1 MTEFLPV
8 HQTDMQ
14 KRGWDS
20 LDFLLISA
28 DAYVDHPS
36 FGHAILGRLLE
47 DAGYRVGLIAQPDW
61 TGIED
66 FKRMGTPSLGVLVIP
81 GVLDS
86 MVSNYTA
93 SRIPRKKDSYSPGG
107 EKGHRPDR
115 AAIVYSNR
123 AREAFPDTPVIL
135 GGMEASLRRFA
146 HYDFWQDKVRA
157 SVLADCGADL
167 LVYGE
172 GENTILEIASL
183 LQKGVPVHKMKG
195 IRGTCYLVAEEDNL
209 PNEVQQALQGQN
221 TDKVLALPSYEEV
234 AASKKLFAQAFLLQ
248 YREQDPFWGR
258 TILQPH
264 GKRLLVQNPP
274 RTPMTTEEMDRV
286 YALPFTGTWHPSYQK
301 KGGVPALEEVK
312 FSITSHRGCFGSCSF
327 CSITFH
333 QGRIIRSRSKGSIVN
348 EVEAMAANPDF
359 KGYIHDIGGPTAN
372 FRRPACKKQGTH
384 GSCRDRECLFPE
396 PCKNLQA
403 DHGEYLDI
411 LRAAQNVPGVKK
423 VFIRSGIR
431 FDYLLQDTKS
441 PFFSE
446 LCKNHISGQMKVA
459 PEHVSPQVLRLMRKS
474 GPEVYEKFRLKY
486 EAFNQENNLKQYL
499 VPYFISGHP
508 GSTLQD
514 AVKLAIYMKKTGFVP
529 DQVQQF
535 YPTPGTM
542 STCMYYTGIHPET
555 GEEIHVPK
563 SKKEMAMQRALLQFY
578 KPQNH
583 ALVKEALRLTGND
596 NLIGFL
602 LSPRADQSVSSSG
615 DKGKGRKSKPTREK
629 RERSNRNQSAKSQ
642 KTNDRNGY
650 AQRATMHKE
659 SGSAGSRERI
669 KRVSKPSGSQE
680 RINPRSSRTT
690 GPIERAVNDNRT
702 PGPRKSTRWE
712 DSPARYQNKKRPF
725 PDEERARTPK
735 NRSVARRRPSKPK

>member
-1 MTEFLPV
+1 MDEFLPIN
-8 HQTDMQ
+8 QNELKQ
-14 KRGWDS
+14 RGWDS

-47 DAGYRVGLIAQPDW
+47 NAGYRVGIIPQPDW
-61 TGIED
+61 TATSD
-66 FKRMGTPSLGVLVIP
+66 FKRMGTPRLGVLIVP

-86 MVSNYTA
+86 MVNNYTA
-93 SRIPRKKDSYSPGG
+93 SKTPRKKDSYSPGG

-115 AAIVYSNR
+115 AAIVYANR
-123 AREAFPDTPVIL
+123 AREAFADTPIIL

-146 HYDFWQDKVRA
+146 HYDFWQNKVRA
-157 SVLADCGADL
+157 SVLVDCGADL

-172 GENTILEIASL
+172 GENTVLEIASL
-183 LQKGVPVHKMKG
+183 LQKGVPVRKMKG
-195 IRGTCYLVAEEDNL
+195 IRGTCYLAAADENL
-209 PNEVQQALQGQN
+209 PNDVQQVIQGEK
-221 TDKVLALPSYEEV
+221 TDSDKVLALPSYEEA
-234 AASKKLFAQAFLLQ
+234 AASKKLFAQAFIQQ

-258 TILQPH
+258 TVIQPH
-264 GKRLLVQNPP
+264 GKRFLVQNPP
-274 RTPMTTEEMDRV
+274 RHPMTTEEMDRV
-286 YALPFTGTWHPSYQK
+286 YALPYTGAWHPSYRE
-301 KGGVPALEEVK
+301 KGGVPALDEVK

-333 QGRIIRSRSKGSIVN
+333 QGKIIHSRSKRSIVN
-348 EVEAMAANPDF
+348 EVEAITANPDF

-372 FRRPACKKQGTH
+372 FRRPACKKQGAH

-411 LRAAQNVPGVKK
+411 LKAAENVPGVKK

-431 FDYLLQDTKS
+431 FDYLLFDTKS

-446 LCKNHISGQMKVA
+446 LCRKHISGQLKVA
-459 PEHVSPQVLRLMRKS
+459 PEHVSGRVLRLMRKS
-474 GPEVYEKFRLKY
+474 GPEVYEKFRQKY

-514 AVKLAIYMKKTGFVP
+514 AVELAIYMKKTGFVP

-535 YPTPGTM
+535 YPTPGTI

-555 GEEIHVPK
+555 GEEVYVPK

-583 ALVKEALRLTGND
+583 ALVKEALRLTGNEE
-596 NLIGFL
+596 LIGFL
-602 LSPRADQSVSSSG
+602 LSPRPQQPASTSAEKGMSGKDKPARNKKENSLRKHKNFRTKKTDNRQQGYPGKKNTLSAEFGSHYQKDRTAD
-615 DKGKGRKSKPTREK
+615 
-629 RERSNRNQSAKSQ
+629 RER
-642 KTNDRNGY
+642 
-650 AQRATMHKE
+650 
-659 SGSAGSRERI
+659 
-669 KRVSKPSGSQE
+669 P
-680 RINPRSSRTT
+680 
-690 GPIERAVNDNRT
+690 
-702 PGPRKSTRWE
+702 
-712 DSPARYQNKKRPF
+712 KRP
-725 PDEERARTPK
+725 K
-735 NRSVARRRPSKPK
+735 